1 MRKGQRTWRRLRA
14 APGGPNGKKMMRIL
28 LPLLDVLVL
37 VACLLLMTVR
47 PAHAYLDPGTGS
59 YALQIG
65 LAGLFGALFALKSFW
80 RRLAQ
85 TVREFVS
92 ARRGGGS
99 EVHP

>member
-1 MRKGQRTWRRLRA
+1 MRK
-14 APGGPNGKKMMRIL
+14 IL
-28 LPLLDVLVL
+28 LPLFNTLAVVT
-37 VACLLLMTVR
+37 CLLLMTVR

-65 LAGLFGALFALKSFW
+65 LAGLFGALFAFKSFW

-85 TVREFVS
+85 SVRQFVS
-92 ARRGGGS
+92 ARRGGS

>member
-1 MRKGQRTWRRLRA
+1 MHRSQHPLNGKTLMRK
-14 APGGPNGKKMMRIL
+14 IL
-28 LPLLDVLVL
+28 LPLFDTLVV

-85 TVREFVS
+85 TVRQIVS
-92 ARRGGGS
+92 TRRGGGS

>member
-1 MRKGQRTWRRLRA
+1 
-14 APGGPNGKKMMRIL
+14 MRIL
-28 LPLLDVLVL
+28 LPFLNVLVL
-37 VACLLLMTVR
+37 AACLLLLTVR

-85 TVREFVS
+85 GVRQMVS
-92 ARRGGGS
+92 GRRGGS
-99 EVHP
+99 KVPS